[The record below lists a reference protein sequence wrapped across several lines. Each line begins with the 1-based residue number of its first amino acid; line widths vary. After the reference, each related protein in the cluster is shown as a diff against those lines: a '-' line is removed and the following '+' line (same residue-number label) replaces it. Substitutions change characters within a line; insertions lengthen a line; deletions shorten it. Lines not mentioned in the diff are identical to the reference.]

1 MALTEEDIFCL
12 KSVVPSTVK
21 ARFDPNLTFGQQT
34 AEEKSMATLYLERK
48 VPALRKAEKHWAAL
62 SLLAHTAHTLQATK
76 VRKVRRQALVR
87 LLAKERRTERLHN
100 MDEEMRDARSGPA
113 ADNLVFFLE
122 HRRTRAGLS

>member
-1 MALTEEDIFCL
+1 
-12 KSVVPSTVK
+12 VPSTVK
-21 ARFDPNLTFGQQT
+21 ACFDPNLTFGQQT
-34 AEEKSMATLYLERK
+34 AEDKALATLYLERK

-62 SLLAHTAHTLQATK
+62 SLLARTAHTLQATK
-76 VRKVRRQALVR
+76 VRKERRQALVR
-87 LLAKERRTERLHN
+87 LLAEERRAERLRH